1 MPNIT
6 KRELVLRITDKL
18 GLRGVEIRQQDV
30 QLVVQSF
37 IDEIT
42 DSLAQGDSVVLRN
55 FGSFEVKEMRA
66 KIGRNPKNP
75 SENVPIPARA
85 VVKFKV
91 GKEMKEKV
99 ASMLH
104 VIRERKNPPV

>member
-1 MPNIT
+1 MSNIT

-18 GLRGVEIRQQDV
+18 GLRGVQIRQQDV
-30 QLVVQSF
+30 QIVVQSV

-42 DSLAQGDSVVLRN
+42 DSLAQGESVMLRN

-75 SENVPIPARA
+75 SKNVPIPARA
-85 VVKFKV
+85 VVKFKA

-104 VIRERKNPPV
+104 VIRERRK

>member
-42 DSLAQGDSVVLRN
+42 DSLAQGESVVLRN

-66 KIGRNPKNP
+66 KIGRNPKDP
-75 SENVPIPARA
+75 SKNVPIPARA

-99 ASMLH
+99 VSMLY
-104 VIRERKNPPV
+104 VIRERKK

>member
-75 SENVPIPARA
+75 SKNVPIPARA

-104 VIRERKNPPV
+104 VIRERKK

>member
-42 DSLAQGDSVVLRN
+42 DSLAQGESVVLRN

-66 KIGRNPKNP
+66 KIGRNPKDP
-75 SENVPIPARA
+75 SKNVPIPARA

-99 ASMLH
+99 VSMLH
-104 VIRERKNPPV
+104 VIRERKK

>member
-30 QLVVQSF
+30 QLVVQSV

-42 DSLAQGDSVVLRN
+42 DSLAQGESVMLRN

-75 SENVPIPARA
+75 SKNVPIPARA
-85 VVKFKV
+85 VVKFKA

-104 VIRERKNPPV
+104 VIREKKK

>member
-42 DSLAQGDSVVLRN
+42 DSLAQGESVALRN
-55 FGSFEVKEMRA
+55 FGAFEVKEMRA
-66 KIGRNPKNP
+66 KIGRNPKDP
-75 SENVPIPARA
+75 SKNVPIPARA
-85 VVKFKV
+85 VVKFKA

-104 VIRERKNPPV
+104 VIRERKN

>member
-18 GLRGVEIRQQDV
+18 GLRGVEIRQQEV

-75 SENVPIPARA
+75 SKNVPIPARA

-104 VIRERKNPPV
+104 VIRERKK

>member
-1 MPNIT
+1 MTNIT

-18 GLRGVEIRQQDV
+18 GLRGVDIRQQDV

-42 DSLAQGDSVVLRN
+42 DSLAQGESVVLRN

-66 KIGRNPKNP
+66 KIGRNPKDP
-75 SENVPIPARA
+75 SKNVPIPARA

-99 ASMLH
+99 VSMLY
-104 VIRERKNPPV
+104 VIRERKK